1 MTDHFALDRRAL
13 MARILFIVGATTFT
27 GIGPDAFA
35 KSTRR
40 SRRYFATP
48 AFKLLEAVADTII
61 PRTETPGAVDAG
73 VTKLVDAMLR
83 NWASES
89 RRTEITQA
97 LLQIDNKAKQIHSI
111 SFISLELITR
121 HQLLA
126 AHDIEALKVKP
137 GKPARGTPSLTSG
150 PSHSDPG
157 YAKLKELIVLL
168 YYMSEPALTQELSYV
183 HSPGEWIPSIP
194 VTTETRPAAGT
205 MF

>member
-13 MARILFIVGATTFT
+13 MARMLFIVGATTFT

-35 KSTRR
+35 KSTKRA
-40 SRRYFATP
+40 RRYHANP
-48 AFKLLEAVADTII
+48 AFKLLEAMADTII
-61 PRTETPGAVDAG
+61 PRTDTPGAVDVG
-73 VTKLVDAMLR
+73 VPQLLDAMLK

-89 RRTEITQA
+89 RRTEMTQA
-97 LLQIDNKAKQIHSI
+97 LMQMDNKAKQLHGS
-111 SFISLELITR
+111 SFVSLEPTKR

-137 GKPARGTPSLTSG
+137 GKPARSKHSMISG
-150 PSHSDPG
+150 PNHSDPG

-168 YYMSEPALTQELSYV
+168 YYMSEPALTRELSYI
-183 HSPGEWIPSIP
+183 HSPGEWIPSVP
-194 VTTETRPAAGT
+194 VTAKTRPAAGA